1 MSEAVS
7 EEDLGEDLDSPPA
20 GRGVM
25 FPADLFDRPAYR
37 RMARR
42 WPQAL
47 AWWMRLV
54 LVARE
59 ALWGGQLLVGGQPL
73 TLEDLQECDPAGIDP
88 EFISTL
94 VRERWIV
101 GDGKALKVAR
111 WGDWYR
117 APSRTKE
124 AQATRKRIQ
133 RANLRQM
140 SAGGPQVSEAC
151 PHLSA
156 NVRKQPILQPIRSD
170 PSSSSDPAA
179 GYSAR
184 EPENGALPTEAK
196 AVLDRLRAF
205 NSELEN
211 RPPPT

>member
-1 MSEAVS
+1 MTEAI
-7 EEDLGEDLDSPPA
+7 EELEPDSPPA

-25 FPADLFDRPAYR
+25 FPADLFERPAYR

-47 AWWMRLV
+47 AWWMRLI

-88 EFISTL
+88 DFIATL

-101 GDGKALKVAR
+101 GDGRALRIAR

-133 RANLRQM
+133 RNNLRQM
-140 SAGGPQVSEAC
+140 SAGGPQVSAGG
-151 PHLSA
+151 PQVSA
-156 NVRKQPILQPIRSD
+156 NVRKQPILQPILQPIRSD
-170 PSSSSDPAA
+170 PSSSSEPAA